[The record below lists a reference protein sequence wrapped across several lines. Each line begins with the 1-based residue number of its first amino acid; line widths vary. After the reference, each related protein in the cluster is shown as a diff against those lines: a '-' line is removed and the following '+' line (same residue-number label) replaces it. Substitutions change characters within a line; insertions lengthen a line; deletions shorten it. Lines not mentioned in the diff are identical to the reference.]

1 MRAHPAVLVMPR
13 MALVSTGSIE
23 DGREIH
29 GQSLEMMVKGRCVL
43 VATALAAAGCA
54 QSALVRNGRPEAAI
68 VISATA
74 SADEKLAAQELQDYV
89 RKISGA
95 TLPVGTTAA
104 AGLPSQVRI
113 GAFGTEAVSACSGE
127 RPPPD
132 GFALSRDG
140 ETLFIVGGDARG
152 TLYGVYDFLDT
163 DLGVR
168 WFMPGEM
175 GEDIPS
181 SPTVLLPT
189 VSRTGV
195 ARRSP
200 PWEAS
205 CGRVGRA
212 PRPGNAGCGRR

>member
-1 MRAHPAVLVMPR
+1 MV
-13 MALVSTGSIE
+13 
-23 DGREIH
+23 
-29 GQSLEMMVKGRCVL
+29 VKGRCVL
-43 VATALAAAGCA
+43 AATALAAAAGCA

-68 VISATA
+68 VISAAA

-113 GAFGTEAVSACSGE
+113 GAFGTEAVSAWSGE

-132 GFALSRDG
+132 GFALSRKG

-152 TLYGVYDFLDT
+152 TLYGVYDFLET

-175 GEDIPS
+175 GEDVPS
-181 SPTVLLPT
+181 SPTRCCSPPCLEPG
-189 VSRTGV
+189 R
-195 ARRSP
+195 RRSP
-200 PWEAS
+200 PWVAS